1 MHKYSESAILTLTYA
16 NANNHPNVLKCGWRP
31 RTSTMVWFAPDD
43 NMMSFLEEI
52 DQLMH
57 ICLGELLALRQT
69 LVGGFNPSEKY

>member
-1 MHKYSESAILTLTYA
+1 
-16 NANNHPNVLKCGWRP
+16 
-31 RTSTMVWFAPDD
+31 MVWFAPDD